1 MEGGML
7 VKVNTSLAGAN
18 FSFRF
23 GEEVEQ
29 DVFAAY
35 VGNGWDA
42 LCEPVGVEAAE
53 PVVEK
58 AVEEAPAETA
68 VVPSPEEAAVADPVV
83 ETADAA
89 PARRGRRK

>member
-1 MEGGML
+1 ML
-7 VKVNTSLAGAN
+7 VKVNTSLAGAD

-29 DVFAAY
+29 EVFAAL
-35 VGNGWDA
+35 VGNGWDS
-42 LCEPVGVEAAE
+42 LCEPVVEKAAE

-68 VVPSPEEAAVADPVV
+68 VVPAPKEAAVVEPVV

>member
-1 MEGGML
+1 ML
-7 VKVNTSLAGAN
+7 VKVNTSLAGAD

-29 DVFAAY
+29 DVFAAL
-35 VGNGWDA
+35 VGNGWDS
-42 LCEPVGVEAAE
+42 LCEPVVEPVEPVIENAVEA
-53 PVVEK
+53 V
-58 AVEEAPAETA
+58 PAEIA
-68 VVPSPEEAAVADPVV
+68 VVPAPEEAAVADPVV

>member
-1 MEGGML
+1 ML
-7 VKVNTSLAGAN
+7 VKINTSLAGAD

-29 DVFAAY
+29 DVFAAL
-35 VGNGWDA
+35 VGNGWDS
-42 LCEPVGVEAAE
+42 LCEPVAE
-53 PVVEK
+53 PVVEPVVEK
-58 AVEEAPAETA
+58 SVEEAPAETA
-68 VVPSPEEAAVADPVV
+68 VAAAPEDAAVADPVV

>member
-1 MEGGML
+1 ML

-42 LCEPVGVEAAE
+42 LCEPVGVE
-53 PVVEK
+53 K
-58 AVEEAPAETA
+58 AIDA
-68 VVPSPEEAAVADPVV
+68 VADEAAVEVV
-83 ETADAA
+83 AIETADAP
-89 PARRGRRK
+89 PAAERRGRRK